1 MNSIFT
7 CDQSQGLLTVDDA
20 NARMLAQLP
29 TALATE
35 NVDLVEA
42 EGRILASNVA
52 AQFDV
57 PAWDNSAMDGYALRA
72 AEAGKGGRFLIA
84 GRIAAGACGNPLVDE
99 TAVRI
104 FTGAPLPEGAD
115 AVVAQEDCI
124 VEGRHVFVPPASA
137 GSHIRRRGE
146 EMRHGDRLL
155 SAGVRLRAQDIGLLA
170 SHGVNHVPVRRKL
183 RVALLSSGDELR
195 EPGESI
201 GPGQIYNA
209 NRYTLRALLR
219 GWGCEVQDL
228 GVMPDDLALTRDALQ
243 LAAQNADVII
253 TSGGVSVGEE
263 DHIKQAVRE
272 LGELDLWKLA
282 IQPGKPL
289 AFGKVQGTPWIGLP
303 GNPVA
308 VLVTVLMVARPWL
321 WQAQGRTARELHP
334 LVVPCGFEWPK
345 ARARRQFLRA
355 RLEVDPEGMRAV
367 LHPNQ
372 GSAMLGAAS
381 WADGLVDIEPSRLL
395 DRSEPIGYWPFSEL
409 LW

>member
-7 CDQSQGLLTVDDA
+7 CDQSKGVLTVDDA
-20 NARMLAQLP
+20 IARMLAQLP
-29 TALATE
+29 PEPATE
-35 NVDLVEA
+35 LVDLA
-42 EGRILASNVA
+42 GAQGRILASHVA

-57 PAWDNSAMDGYALRA
+57 PAWDNSAMDGYAVRA
-72 AEAGKGGRFLIA
+72 VEAAKGGRFLIA
-84 GRIAAGACGNPLVDE
+84 GRIAAGACGNPLAAE

-104 FTGAPLPEGAD
+104 FTGAPLPDGAD
-115 AVVAQEDCI
+115 AVVAQEDCT
-124 VEGRHVFVPPASA
+124 VEGQHVFLPPVNTAS
-137 GSHIRRRGE
+137 HVRRRGE
-146 EMRHGDRLL
+146 EMRQGDRLL
-155 SAGVRLRAQDIGLLA
+155 NAGLRLRAQDIGLLA
-170 SHGVNHVPVRRKL
+170 SHGVNQVPVRRRL
-183 RVALLSSGDELR
+183 NVALLSSGDELR
-195 EPGESI
+195 EPGEAI

-228 GVMPDDLALTRDALQ
+228 GVMPDDPVLTRDALQ
-243 LAAQNADVII
+243 RAARDADVII

-308 VLVTVLMVARPWL
+308 VLVTVLTVARHWL
-321 WQAQGRTARELHP
+321 WRAQGRTGRDLQP
-334 LVVPCGFEWPK
+334 LLVPCGFEWPK

-355 RLEVDPEGMRAV
+355 RLEVDGDGMRAV

-381 WADGLVDIEPSRLL
+381 WADGLVDIEPARLL
-395 DRSEPIGYWPFSEL
+395 GRGEMVAYWPFAEL